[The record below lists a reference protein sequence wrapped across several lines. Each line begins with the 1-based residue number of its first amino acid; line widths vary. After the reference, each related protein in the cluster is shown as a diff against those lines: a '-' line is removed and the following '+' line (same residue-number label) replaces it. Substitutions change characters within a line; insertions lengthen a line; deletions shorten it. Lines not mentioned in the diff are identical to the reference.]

1 MKYGGSKVATVT
13 VIVAT
18 VTATGTAAT
27 KLIEIVSG
35 VAV

>member
-1 MKYGGSKVATVT
+1 MKYGGSKVVAVT

-27 KLIEIVSG
+27 KLIETVSG
-35 VAV
+35 VGV